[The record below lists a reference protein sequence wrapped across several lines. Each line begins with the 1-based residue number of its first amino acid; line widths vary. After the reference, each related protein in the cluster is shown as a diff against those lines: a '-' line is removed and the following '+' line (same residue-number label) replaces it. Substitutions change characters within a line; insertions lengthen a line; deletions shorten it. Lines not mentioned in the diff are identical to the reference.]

1 MLLAESAPLNGQTED
16 FDRLERLVP
25 AGFDKYFYYQV
36 GVSAMGRHRNEVPK
50 AVAAVNFLRH
60 RSAAA
65 HHLALVGI
73 YRQWPKQ
80 AVLDRTPES
89 LVNAP
94 GAVAPEVSPNY
105 WRAIGHLAGR
115 YWYDKDHSLSL
126 LNTHLQVFVPRVDP
140 AVQRSF
146 LQGVGQALFTYP
158 ATDNWL
164 APAELERVPQAY
176 QPSLLEGWGM
186 ALGDEE
192 LYSPLPRTG
201 HESLLWL
208 ASTNGFSARSF
219 VSIRQGKAQ
228 FEALFEEP
236 ASSELELPRQ
246 AL

>member
-1 MLLAESAPLNGQTED
+1 LSSDDQQELARAIAVLLAESAPLNGQTED

-25 AGFDKYFYYQV
+25 AGFDKYFYYQL
-36 GVSAMGRHRNEVPK
+36 GVSAMGRYRNEVPK
-50 AVAAVNFLRH
+50 AVAAVNFLHH

-105 WRAIGHLAGR
+105 WRALGHYAGR
-115 YWYDKDHSLSL
+115 YWHDKDHSLSL
-126 LNTHLQVFVPRVDP
+126 LNTPLQVFVPRLDP

-146 LQGVGQALFTYP
+146 LQGVGEVLFTYV
-158 ATDNWL
+158 DNTPWVL
-164 APAELERVPQAY
+164 PAELERVPQAY
-176 QPSLLEGWGM
+176 QPSLLEGWGI
-186 ALGDEE
+186 ALGEEE

-208 ASTNGFSARSF
+208 TATTGFSARSLMS
-219 VSIRQGKAQ
+219 VQQGKAQ
-228 FEALFEEP
+228 FDALF
-236 ASSELELPRQ
+236 
-246 AL
+246 